1 VTQYIRG
8 QLYIYLDFLLQNN
21 KYQADEVDAINDFV
35 YTVLRFIIGWFRRAK
50 KLIPLYS
57 QIKVNSDLFLIDEN
71 IAVLQSAYEITD
83 MLKKIFA
90 GCHRC
95 IKYYLL
101 NDKAAIAFE
110 NGVTNSY
117 THMNFEENNQ
127 QDEDQIDN
135 DKIKEQIFSRKNI
148 VFGQLA
154 NFLNYFAEQ
163 GGFEAIVDYL
173 RSGSEVQEERIPLDL
188 ISLVVSP
195 FRTCNTV
202 FSQSFSAQFTQ

>member
-1 VTQYIRG
+1 M
-8 QLYIYLDFLLQNN
+8 N
-21 KYQADEVDAINDFV
+21 
-35 YTVLRFIIGWFRRAK
+35 
-50 KLIPLYS
+50 P
-57 QIKVNSDLFLIDEN
+57 DLFLIDEN
-71 IAVLQSAYEITD
+71 IAVLQSAYEITE
-83 MLKKIFA
+83 LLRKIFG

-110 NGVTNSY
+110 NPVTNSY
-117 THMNFEENNQ
+117 THVNFEENNQ

-135 DKIKEQIFSRKNI
+135 DKVKEMIFNRKNI
-148 VFGQLA
+148 IYGQFV
-154 NFLNYFAEQ
+154 NFLNFFGEQ

-173 RSGSEVQEERIPLDL
+173 RSGNEAQDEKIPLDL

-202 FSQSFSAQFTQ
+202 LSPSFTS